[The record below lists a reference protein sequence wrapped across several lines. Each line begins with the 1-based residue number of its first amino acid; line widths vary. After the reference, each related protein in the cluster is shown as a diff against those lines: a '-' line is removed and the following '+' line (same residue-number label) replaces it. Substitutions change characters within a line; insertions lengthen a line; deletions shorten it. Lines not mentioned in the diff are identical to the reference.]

1 MQGTTTELLLV
12 LVLITLSAFFSAT
25 ETAYSSLNRARL
37 KSLADRGQKRAAD
50 TLALADRYDEL
61 LSTILVGNNIVNI
74 ALASVGAV
82 MFVRWLGDAGVGVS
96 TAVVTVFVLIFGE
109 ISPKSLAKEVPERFA
124 MAVYPLIRVFVTVLK
139 PVNWLFTKW
148 KQFLSRLLRMDDD
161 HAITQDELLTLV
173 EEAKQ
178 EGGMNADESELL
190 KSAIEFHDLDVSDIL
205 TPRVRVD
212 GVPLEST
219 PQETA
224 DRFEASGYSRLPV
237 YEDTLD
243 HIVGVVHQKDFY
255 NRVRHGGDFALSS
268 IMKKPVYVPPGA
280 KISDTLRLLQRTQS
294 QMAVVAD
301 EYGGTVGI
309 VTMED
314 ILEELVGEIWDEHDE
329 ATEDFH
335 KQSDGSWIV
344 LGSASVD
351 DLYEMLGLPE
361 DEDIDSNTVNGLV
374 QEKTCHLPKVGDR
387 FTLGS
392 YDGVVTRTAKR
403 RVTEVR
409 LTPAEKPEPEKDDDE
424 KSHYGRMTSK

>member
-1 MQGTTTELLLV
+1 MQGTTTELLLMLV
-12 LVLITLSAFFSAT
+12 LVTLSAFFSAT

-61 LSTILVGNNIVNI
+61 LSTILVGNNLVNI
-74 ALASVGAV
+74 ALASVGTV

-109 ISPKSLAKEVPERFA
+109 ISPKSLAKEAPEHFA
-124 MAVYPLIRVFVTVLK
+124 MAVFPAIRIFVTVLK

-148 KQFLSRLLRMDDD
+148 KQFLSRLLHVDDD

-212 GVPLEST
+212 GIPLGST
-219 PQETA
+219 KQETA
-224 DRFEASGYSRLPV
+224 DKIESSGYSRLPV

-243 HIVGVVHQKDFY
+243 HIVGVIHQKDFY
-255 NRVRHGGDFALSS
+255 NRARHGGDFDLSS

-329 ATEDFH
+329 VEEPFRFINESTCRA
-335 KQSDGSWIV
+335 
-344 LGSASVD
+344 LGSAD
-351 DLYEMLGLPE
+351 PEELFEKLGLDCSTEASTVSGWVMEMTERVPQPG
-361 DEDIDSNTVNGLV
+361 DSFDCGPWHATVLRTDGRHV
-374 QEKTCHLPKVGDR
+374 QEIEL
-387 FTLGS
+387 
-392 YDGVVTRTAKR
+392 R
-403 RVTEVR
+403 RS
-409 LTPAEKPEPEKDDDE
+409 AETV
-424 KSHYGRMTSK
+424 SA

>member
-1 MQGTTTELLLV
+1 MGSSALILTLFILV
-12 LVLITLSAFFSAT
+12 ALSAYFSAT
-25 ETAYSSLNRARL
+25 ETAFSALNRARV
-37 KSLADRGQKRAAD
+37 KNMAAGGDRRAQLVLD
-50 TLALADRYDEL
+50 LSQDYDKL
-61 LSTILVGNNIVNI
+61 LSTILIGNNIVNI
-74 ALASVGAV
+74 ALASVGTV
-82 MFVRWLGDAGVGVS
+82 MFVRWLGGAGVGVS

-124 MAVYPLIRVFVTVLK
+124 MAVYPVIRVFVTVLK

-148 KQFLSRLLRMDDD
+148 KQFLSRLLRVDDD

-212 GVPLEST
+212 GIPLGST
-219 PQETA
+219 KQETA
-224 DRFEASGYSRLPV
+224 DKFESSGYSRLPV
-237 YEDTLD
+237 YEETLD
-243 HIVGVVHQKDFY
+243 HIVGVIHQKDFY
-255 NRVRHGGDFALSS
+255 NRARKGGDFDLSA
-268 IMKKPVYVPPGA
+268 IMKKPVYVPQGA

-329 ATEDFH
+329 VEEPFRFINDNTCRA
-335 KQSDGSWIV
+335 
-344 LGSASVD
+344 LGSAD
-351 DLYEMLGLPE
+351 PEELFEKLGLDCTTEASTVGGWVMEMTERVPQPG
-361 DEDIDSNTVNGLV
+361 DSFDCGPWHATVLRTDGRHV
-374 QEKTCHLPKVGDR
+374 QEIEL
-387 FTLGS
+387 
-392 YDGVVTRTAKR
+392 R
-403 RVTEVR
+403 RS
-409 LTPAEKPEPEKDDDE
+409 AETV
-424 KSHYGRMTSK
+424 SA

>member
-1 MQGTTTELLLV
+1 MQGTTTELLLMLV
-12 LVLITLSAFFSAT
+12 LVTLSAFFSAT

-61 LSTILVGNNIVNI
+61 LSTILVGNNLVNI
-74 ALASVGAV
+74 ALASVGTV

-148 KQFLSRLLRMDDD
+148 KQFLSRLLRVDDD

-219 PQETA
+219 KQETA
-224 DRFEASGYSRLPV
+224 DKFESSGYSRLPV
-237 YEDTLD
+237 YEETLD
-243 HIVGVVHQKDFY
+243 HIVGVIHQKDFY
-255 NRVRHGGDFALSS
+255 NRARKGGDFDLSA
-268 IMKKPVYVPPGA
+268 IMKKPVYVPQGA

-329 ATEDFH
+329 VEEPFRFINESTCRA
-335 KQSDGSWIV
+335 
-344 LGSASVD
+344 LGSAD
-351 DLYEMLGLPE
+351 PEELFEKLGLDCSTEASTVSGWVMEMTERVPQPG
-361 DEDIDSNTVNGLV
+361 DSFDCGPWHATVLRTDGRHV
-374 QEKTCHLPKVGDR
+374 QEIEL
-387 FTLGS
+387 
-392 YDGVVTRTAKR
+392 R
-403 RVTEVR
+403 RSAQTVS
-409 LTPAEKPEPEKDDDE
+409 A
-424 KSHYGRMTSK
+424 

>member
-1 MQGTTTELLLV
+1 MQGTTTELLLA

-50 TLALADRYDEL
+50 TLALAERYDEL

-74 ALASVGAV
+74 ALASVGTV
-82 MFVRWLGDAGVGVS
+82 MFVRWLGGAGVGVS

-124 MAVYPLIRVFVTVLK
+124 MAVYPVIRVFVTVLK

-148 KQFLSRLLRMDDD
+148 KQFLSRLLRVDDD

-205 TPRVRVD
+205 T
-212 GVPLEST
+212 
-219 PQETA
+219 
-224 DRFEASGYSRLPV
+224 SRLPV
-237 YEDTLD
+237 YEETLD
-243 HIVGVVHQKDFY
+243 HIVGVIHQKDFY
-255 NRVRHGGDFALSS
+255 NRARKGGDFDLSA
-268 IMKKPVYVPPGA
+268 IMKKPVYVPQGA

-329 ATEDFH
+329 VEEPFRFINDNTCRA
-335 KQSDGSWIV
+335 
-344 LGSASVD
+344 LGSAD
-351 DLYEMLGLPE
+351 PEELFEKLGLDCTTEASTVGGWVMEMTERVPQPG
-361 DEDIDSNTVNGLV
+361 DSFDCGPWHATVLRTDGRHV
-374 QEKTCHLPKVGDR
+374 QEIEL
-387 FTLGS
+387 
-392 YDGVVTRTAKR
+392 R
-403 RVTEVR
+403 RS
-409 LTPAEKPEPEKDDDE
+409 AETV
-424 KSHYGRMTSK
+424 SA